1 MSSDE
6 LKSASNH
13 DVLSEWV
20 FNLGFIQALAQGFV
34 SLLFLFFCAGIR
46 KSQFSIFKVL
56 GVIANMNMLFRPGKK
71 ERLRIDDFSFGW
83 PAPVASR
90 MGGRLPKSP
99 STSNGKAR
107 FVAQRGR

>member
-46 KSQFSIFKVL
+46 KSQISISKWLNVLNQEAPFS
-56 GVIANMNMLFRPGKK
+56 G
-71 ERLRIDDFSFGW
+71 
-83 PAPVASR
+83 
-90 MGGRLPKSP
+90 PKSAKMRP
-99 STSNGKAR
+99 KFFSQKTPQFVSKAPQ
-107 FVAQRGR
+107 FGNFLVKNDSP